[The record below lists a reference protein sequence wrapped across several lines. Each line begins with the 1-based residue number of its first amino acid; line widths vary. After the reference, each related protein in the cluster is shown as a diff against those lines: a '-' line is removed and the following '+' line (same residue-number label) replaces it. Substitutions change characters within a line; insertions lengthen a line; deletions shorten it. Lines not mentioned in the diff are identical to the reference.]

1 MTGSKSHNQ
10 AIDHSQKST
19 PIVIYLT
26 CSLIAT
32 VILLIDI
39 WIPLGVA
46 AGVPYIIV
54 VLISLKSPENR
65 FTIIVALTCTLFVG
79 IGYLA
84 SPPAP
89 DYVPFYQ
96 IAANR
101 SLSIAAIWV
110 VAIMTL
116 IQRNRNDE
124 LHQMQLRNLE
134 SMKETEIQKE
144 KLKILKAT
152 MRTVQDITG
161 NFLNNLQYF
170 TFTIEKNKTLS
181 PDSIKKLDEL
191 IHDTA
196 QRINKLGNLEEVREK
211 KMASDMIGIDYEYP
225 KKNAADSRTTI
236 DKE

>member
-1 MTGSKSHNQ
+1 MPGSKSHNQ

-116 IQRNRNDE
+116 IQRNRNDK

-134 SMKETEIQKE
+134 SMKEAEIQKE
-144 KLKILKAT
+144 KLKNFESNDAYG
-152 MRTVQDITG
+152 TG
-161 NFLNNLQYF
+161 HYREFFEEPAVLYF
-170 TFTIEKNKTLS
+170 Y
-181 PDSIKKLDEL
+181 D
-191 IHDTA
+191 
-196 QRINKLGNLEEVREK
+196 REK
-211 KMASDMIGIDYEYP
+211 QNLIARFD
-225 KKNAADSRTTI
+225 
-236 DKE
+236 